1 MSGGEKAELRARMRR
16 MRRALSGEEQQRAA
30 DSVYARVMNLSG
42 YRAAEIV
49 MAYVAARGELLLQ
62 RVLEDVLNSG
72 RVLAL
77 PRCGEK
83 GTMDAYCVTDMRQLR
98 RGAYGILEPDE
109 SCPLV
114 PPEDID
120 LMLIPGTAFDRA
132 GGRIGQGGGYYD
144 RYIIKT
150 RAVRVGICHG
160 FALVN
165 HIPTE
170 KHDVRMDAVV
180 TPEETLVFRQK
191 EKEHE

>member
-72 RVLAL
+72 RALAL

-83 GTMDAYCVTDMRQLR
+83 GTMDAYRVTDMRQLR
-98 RGAYGILEPDE
+98 QGAYGILEPDE

-144 RYIIKT
+144 RYIQKT
-150 RAVRVGICHG
+150 RAVRVGVCHE
-160 FALVN
+160 FALMDRV
-165 HIPTE
+165 PTE
-170 KHDVRMDAVV
+170 DHDARMDAVV
-180 TPEETLVFRQK
+180 TPKETLIFRQEETR
-191 EKEHE
+191 